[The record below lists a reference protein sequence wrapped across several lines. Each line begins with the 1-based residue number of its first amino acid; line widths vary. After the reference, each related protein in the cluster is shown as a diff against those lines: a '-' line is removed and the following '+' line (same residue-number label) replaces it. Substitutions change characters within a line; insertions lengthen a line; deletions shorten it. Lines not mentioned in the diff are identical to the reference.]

1 MIFIK
6 KLKIKRISKNKAY
19 IQTKFGDAVIDKNDL
34 GDYKQNDQIKVYIYY
49 DKNNTLR
56 ASRNLELENEKI
68 YSLKC
73 IDVKKNGAYF
83 IYQDKIK
90 LLMPAS
96 EKSYR
101 IIKDMTYPVGIIFDD
116 QNMPILT
123 SKIRNF
129 LSTDHNLKEND
140 IVEGRIYSINKHI
153 GAFIAINNQYDSL
166 IRINE
171 LKGVHIEGELLK
183 LRVKEV
189 REDGKIELSNRK
201 RSYLEIDDD
210 CQKILDYLEEN
221 DGKLNL
227 GDKSS
232 PDKIFKVFG
241 FSKAA
246 YKRAIGRLYKDK
258 HIKIYPKKIELLER

>member
-1 MIFIK
+1 MIK

-19 IQTKFGDAVIDKNDL
+19 IQTKFGDAVIDKNDIEGYRQ
-34 GDYKQNDQIKVYIYY
+34 GDMIETYIYY
-49 DKNNTLR
+49 DINNTLR
-56 ASRNLELENEKI
+56 ASRNLELENGKI

-73 IDVKKNGAYF
+73 IDIKKNGAYF
-83 IYQDKIK
+83 IFQDKIK

-101 IIKDMTYPVGIIFDD
+101 MIKDMTYPVGVIFDN

-123 SKIRNF
+123 SKIRN
-129 LSTDHNLKEND
+129 LLTTDHNFKEND

-183 LRVKEV
+183 LRIKEV

-201 RSYLEIDDD
+201 RSYLEIDND

-221 DGKLNL
+221 NGQVNL

-241 FSKAA
+241 FSKSA

-258 HIKIYPKKIELLER
+258 YIRIYPKKIELLEG

>member
-1 MIFIK
+1 M
-6 KLKIKRISKNKAY
+6 
-19 IQTKFGDAVIDKNDL
+19 
-34 GDYKQNDQIKVYIYY
+34 
-49 DKNNTLR
+49 
-56 ASRNLELENEKI
+56 
-68 YSLKC
+68 KC

-83 IYQDKIK
+83 LYQDKIK

-96 EKSYR
+96 EKTYR
-101 IIKDMTYPVGIIFDD
+101 VIKDMTYPVGLIIDD

-123 SKIRNF
+123 SKIRDM
-129 LSTDHNLKEND
+129 LSFDHNFKEND

-153 GAFIAINNQYDSL
+153 GAFIAINNQFDSL
-166 IRINE
+166 IRIKE
-171 LKGVHIEGELLK
+171 LNGVHIEGELLK

-221 DGKLNL
+221 NGFLNL

-232 PDKIFKVFG
+232 PDKIYKIFG
-241 FSKAA
+241 FSKSA

-258 HIKIYPKKIELLER
+258 YIKIYPKKIQLLER

>member
-1 MIFIK
+1 MIQ
-6 KLKIKRISKNKAY
+6 KLKIKRFSKNKAY
-19 IQTKFGDAVIDKNDL
+19 IKTNFGDAIINKSELV
-34 GDYKQNDQIKVYIYY
+34 GYKQGDEIELYTYF

-56 ASRNLELENEKI
+56 ASRNIDLESGKI

-73 IDVKKNGAYF
+73 IDIKKNGAYF
-83 IYQDKIK
+83 IFQDKIK

-123 SKIRNF
+123 SKIRNL
-129 LSTDHNLKEND
+129 LSTDHDFKEND

-183 LRVKEV
+183 LRIKEV
-189 REDGKIELSNRK
+189 REDGKIELSNRR
-201 RSYLEIDDD
+201 RSYLEIDSD

-221 DGKLNL
+221 GGKLNL

-232 PDKIFKVFG
+232 PDKIFKIFG
-241 FSKAA
+241 FSKSA

-258 HIKIYPKKIELLER
+258 YIKIFPKKIELLER

>member
-1 MIFIK
+1 MIK

-19 IQTKFGDAVIDKNDL
+19 IQTKFGDALIDKNDI
-34 GDYKQNDQIKVYIYY
+34 GDYRQGDMIEAYIYY
-49 DKNNTLR
+49 DINNTLR
-56 ASRNLELENEKI
+56 ASRNLELENGKI

-73 IDVKKNGAYF
+73 IDIKKNGAYF
-83 IYQDKIK
+83 IFQDKIK

-101 IIKDMTYPVGIIFDD
+101 IIKDMTYPVGVIFDN

-123 SKIRNF
+123 SKIRN
-129 LSTDHNLKEND
+129 LLTTEHNFKEND

-201 RSYLEIDDD
+201 RSYLEIDND

-221 DGKLNL
+221 NGQVNL

-241 FSKAA
+241 FSKSA

-258 HIKIYPKKIELLER
+258 YIKIYPKKIELLEG